1 MSKQIKNA
9 PDNDA
14 TNDGGASRLDDVDVV
29 VDAARTTGRTRN
41 RPSSHRA
48 GGRCVEGRVT
58 TRLRRLLSSMM

>member
-1 MSKQIKNA
+1 MSKQIAKHA

-48 GGRCVEGRVT
+48 GAGASTDG
-58 TRLRRLLSSMM
+58 